1 MKKKN
6 SKTTVTLRKKAI
18 TKGKRISLYLD
29 YYPPLYNAA
38 TGQYTRREFLNL
50 YLTTRP
56 LNAFDKRINEENLYT
71 AKMIQVKRQNELLKD
86 DIYTE
91 IEKGILQVKKVSE
104 MSFLS
109 YFESQADK
117 RTGTNYNIWE
127 YAIGYFTDFLNMKD
141 ITFAEITPALI
152 EEYRDFM
159 LQAKSRRN
167 PKKKLANNSAQSYF
181 NKLKATLKQ
190 AFKDGLLQQDINALV
205 DYIKEE
211 ETQRNF
217 LYLEEAQRLFVTDC
231 QKKVVKSAAL
241 FSILTGL
248 RYSDIEK
255 LEWSEIE
262 YSRYDGPVIRFR
274 QKKTEG
280 QQTLPISEHAFEL
293 LGERQ
298 NSDEKV
304 FEGLKKWDVNRL
316 VPVWVAAAGIS
327 KHITFHCFRH
337 TYATLQLNSGTDIF
351 TVSKLLGHKSIRTT
365 QIYTK
370 VIDKT
375 KRESTSR
382 INLK

>member
-6 SKTTVTLRKKAI
+6 RKTTVTLRKKEI
-18 TKGKRISLYLD
+18 TKGKRLSLYLD
-29 YYPPLYNAA
+29 YYPPLHNVA
-38 TGQYTRREFLNL
+38 TGEYTRREFLNL
-50 YLTTRP
+50 YLITRP
-56 LNAFDKRINEENLYT
+56 LNAFDKRINEENLTT
-71 AKMIQVKRQNELLKD
+71 AKMIQVKRQNELLKE
-86 DIYTE
+86 DIYTV
-91 IEKGILQVKKVSE
+91 IEKGVLHVKEIGE

-109 YFESQADK
+109 YFESQVNK
-117 RTGTNYNIWE
+117 RHGSNLNIWE
-127 YAIGYFTDFLNMKD
+127 YAFGYFKDFLGADD
-141 ITFAEITPALI
+141 ITFAEITPSLM
-152 EEYRDFM
+152 EDYRAFM
-159 LQAKSRRN
+159 LQAKSKRN

-190 AFKDGLLQQDINALV
+190 AFKEGLLQQDINSQI

-217 LYLEEAQRLFVTDC
+217 LYLEEAQRLFATDC
-231 QKKVVKSAAL
+231 HKEVVKSAAL

-274 QKKTEG
+274 QQKTDG

-293 LGERQ
+293 LGQRQ
-298 NSDEKV
+298 KSDEKV
-304 FEGLKKWDVNRL
+304 FAGLKKWDVDRL
-316 VPVWVAAAGIS
+316 VPVWIAAAGIS